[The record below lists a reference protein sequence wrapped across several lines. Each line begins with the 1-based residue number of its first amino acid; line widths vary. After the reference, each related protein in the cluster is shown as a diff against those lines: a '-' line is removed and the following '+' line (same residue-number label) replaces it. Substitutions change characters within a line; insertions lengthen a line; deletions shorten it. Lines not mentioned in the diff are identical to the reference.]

1 MFLKKKKINEEK
13 YKREEIKNYNKEI
26 TLCNKKIKSIEKL
39 KKLDEDE
46 KKRLIICEENKIKII
61 NSKIDNLSSEI
72 YKKSNIYVEE
82 VIIEDKID
90 IKYNILKEEDNSIS
104 NIIHIA
110 DIHIRLNLYHNEYR
124 KVFNRLYE
132 SLNRLEEKN
141 VLIVMN
147 INFYM
152 RVKLRS

>member
-13 YKREEIKNYNKEI
+13 YKREEIKNYKKEI
-26 TLCNKKIKSIEKL
+26 TLCNKKIRSIEKL
-39 KKLDEDE
+39 KKLDKDE
-46 KKRLIICEENKIKII
+46 KKKLIICEENKIEII
-61 NSKIDNLSSEI
+61 NSKIDNLSNEL
-72 YKKSNIYVEE
+72 YKKSDIYIEE

-124 KVFNRLYE
+124 KVFNRLYDN
-132 SLNRLEEKN
+132 LNKLEEKN
-141 VLIVMN
+141 V
-147 INFYM
+147 
-152 RVKLRS
+152 